1 MARQSMLK
9 AASRL
14 SSVCPKGVL
23 EESMSKVWHFRIA
36 VAAVFLF
43 AICGLLTSAEAKK
56 KPKVESQIQAW
67 ETDPKFDVVVDKISV
82 RELLFVKNLREY
94 SPMVETYI
102 QNMRTDKDLGSV
114 PVSDQYFLG
123 RVKLQTGVND
133 TNYLPQQAN
142 SQDSN
147 YLQKMFASMKL
158 THAKKGDQSTP
169 SGGYM
174 SDGFAQMILMDAT
187 SFDRQHYDFRFVR
200 REFLG
205 DVRTLVIDVQPKQP
219 QTRAMFIGRIW
230 ADDEGYNVVRF
241 NGTYTPNPKHGQ
253 FMHFDSWR
261 LKMGNDQ
268 WLPAYVYS
276 EETDL
281 VRGKDHWNFR
291 AQTLL
296 WGYDVVRPNKNGEFT
311 DIVVESDKVKD
322 QSNSKQDVTTVEAQR
337 AWERQAEDNVL
348 DRMQRAALLA
358 PEGDVDKVL
367 NTVVQNLEVTNNLEV
382 APEVRCRV
390 LLTQPMESFTI
401 GHTIVVSRGLL
412 DALPDEASL
421 AAVLAHELAHI
432 VLGHGIN
439 EKYAFSDRM
448 IFPDETAISKIAM
461 QRTPAEEKD
470 ADAKAVQLLQNSPY
484 KDKLASAGLFFAA
497 TKSEAPQLPNLI
509 KGQFSNSLLTSES
522 GVRMA
527 SLVSS
532 APALAPDDVKQIAA
546 LPLGGRI
553 KLDPWSDQLSI
564 KKTQPVRLMSA
575 SEKMP
580 FEITP
585 IFPYLTR
592 SGQPPAV
599 GQTGASND
607 AKQAAPVTPS
617 AEVKAAETPTPPP
630 PQPQPQPQ

>member
-1 MARQSMLK
+1 
-9 AASRL
+9 
-14 SSVCPKGVL
+14 
-23 EESMSKVWHFRIA
+23 MSKVWRFRVA
-36 VAAVFLF
+36 VAAFALF
-43 AICGLLTSAEAKK
+43 VICGGVTSADAKK
-56 KPKVESQIQAW
+56 KPKVQTPLQAW
-67 ETDPKFDVVVDKISV
+67 ETDPKFDLVVDKISL
-82 RELLFVKNLREY
+82 RELLFVKNLKEY

-123 RVKLQTGVND
+123 RVKLQAGVND
-133 TNYLPQQAN
+133 TNYLPQQMN

-158 THAKKGDQSTP
+158 TKAKKGDKKSSP

-200 REFLG
+200 RDFLG
-205 DVRTLVIDVQPKQP
+205 DVRTLVIDVKPKQP
-219 QTRAMFIGRIW
+219 QTKAMFIGRIW
-230 ADDEGYNVVRF
+230 VEDEEYNVVRF
-241 NGTYTPNPKHGQ
+241 NGTYTPNPKNGE

-261 LKMGNDQ
+261 LNMGKDQ

-281 VRGKDHWNFR
+281 TRGKDHWNFR

-296 WGYDVVRPNKNGEFT
+296 WGYDVVRSNKNGEFT
-311 DIVVESDKVKD
+311 DIVVDSDKVKD
-322 QSNSKQDVTTVEAQR
+322 QTNSKQDVTTVEAQR
-337 AWERQAEDNVL
+337 DWERQAEDNVL

-390 LLTQPMESFTI
+390 LLTQPMESLTI

-421 AAVLAHELAHI
+421 AAVLAHELSHI

-448 IFPDETAISKIAM
+448 IFPDETTISKIAM

-497 TKSEAPQLPNLI
+497 MQSEAPQLPNLI
-509 KGQFSNSLLTSES
+509 KGQFSNSLLNPDS

-532 APALAPDDVKQIAA
+532 APALQSKDLQQIAA

-580 FEITP
+580 FEVTP
-585 IFPYLTR
+585 MFPYLTR
-592 SGQPPAV
+592 WNQSAASQA
-599 GQTGASND
+599 GAGTD
-607 AKQAAPVTPS
+607 AKQAAPAKPS

-630 PQPQPQPQ
+630 PQQQPQPQPQ

>member
-1 MARQSMLK
+1 
-9 AASRL
+9 
-14 SSVCPKGVL
+14 
-23 EESMSKVWHFRIA
+23 MSKVWRFRMA
-36 VAAVFLF
+36 MAALTALV
-43 AICGLLTSAEAKK
+43 ICGALTSAVAKK
-56 KPKVESQIQAW
+56 KPKAQSQDQAW
-67 ETDPKFDVVVDKISV
+67 ESDPKFNLVVDKICTQ
-82 RELLFVKNLREY
+82 ELLFVKNLRQY

-102 QNMRTDKDLGSV
+102 QNMRPDKDLGPV

-123 RVKLQTGVND
+123 RVKLQTGVDD
-133 TNYLPQQAN
+133 TNFLPQEKE
-142 SQDSN
+142 SQPN
-147 YLQKMFASMKL
+147 PFQKIFASMKL
-158 THAKKGDQSTP
+158 TKSKKGDKKSSP

-187 SFDRQHYDFRFVR
+187 SFDRQHYEFRFVR

-205 DVRTLVIDVQPKQP
+205 DVRTLVIDVQPRQP
-219 QTRAMFIGRIW
+219 QSRAMFVGRIW
-230 ADDEGYNVVRF
+230 AEDEGYNVVRF
-241 NGTYTPNPKHGQ
+241 NGTYMPNPKHGE

-261 LKMGNDQ
+261 LNMGNDQ

-281 VRGKDHWNFR
+281 TRGKDHWNFR

-296 WGYDVVRPNKNGEFT
+296 WGYDVVRPNQNGQFT
-311 DIVVESDKVKD
+311 DIVVESPDKVKD

-337 AWERQAEDNVL
+337 AWERQAEDNVV
-348 DRMQRAALLA
+348 DRLQRAALLA

-367 NTVVQNLEVTNNLEV
+367 NTVVQNLEVTNNLEIM
-382 APEVRCRV
+382 PEVRCRV

-401 GHTIVVSRGLL
+401 GHTIIVSRGLL

-421 AAVLAHELAHI
+421 AAVLAHEMGHI

-448 IFPDETAISKIAM
+448 IFPDESTISNIKM
-461 QRTPAEEKD
+461 KHTPEEEKD
-470 ADAKAVQLLQNSPY
+470 ADAKALQLLQNSPY

-497 TKSEAPQLPNLI
+497 MQAEAPQLPNLI
-509 KGQFSNSLLTSES
+509 KGQFSNSIDSQQT

-532 APALAPDDVKQIAA
+532 APALETKDVKQIAA

-564 KKTQPVRLMSA
+564 KKTQPVRLLSA

-580 FEITP
+580 FEVTP
-585 IFPYLTR
+585 MFPYLTR
-592 SGQPPAV
+592 SSQPAAASQA
-599 GQTGASND
+599 GTGND
-607 AKQAAPVTPS
+607 AKQTAPAKPS
-617 AEVKAAETPTPPP
+617 ADMKAAETPTPPP
-630 PQPQPQPQ
+630 QQQPQPPQPQPQ